1 MIGVYIL
8 NKGYVYLVGA
18 GPGDPKLITIKGSEC
33 IAKADVLVYDRLAS
47 RRLLSLARPDCELIY
62 CGKSPDR
69 HTLRQEEINQV
80 LVEKGLAGKIV
91 TRLKGG
97 DPFVFGRGGE
107 EAEALLDAGL
117 QFEVVP
123 GITSA
128 IAVPAYAGIPVTHR
142 DFTTSFAVITGHED
156 PTKNETTIH
165 WDHLAQSHGTL
176 VFLMGMANLPLIA
189 EKLMANGKKATTPV
203 AIIQWGTRPEQRT
216 LVGQLDTIAAEVQ
229 KQKFSNPSI
238 IIVGEVVSMRE
249 KLQWFEKQPLFGKR
263 IIVTR
268 ARHQASEL
276 SQAIEALGGE
286 PWEFPTIEIAPVSD
300 KSYLIKAINHLKE
313 FQWLIFT
320 SVNGVEGFFA
330 ELKNQARDVRD
341 LVGLEIVAIGPATQ
355 AALEQRG
362 LRTAFVPDEFRAEKI
377 VEGLKGRVVAGQK
390 VLLARAEEARDI
402 LPVSLKAMG
411 AEVWDVPVY
420 KTIIGGANREELQT
434 MLREKEIQIVTF
446 TSSSTVRNFVTLLD
460 GDISLLKGV
469 LLYSIGPITS
479 ATAEELGLKIFKEA
493 DQYTISG
500 LVEALLE
507 GNKQ

>member
-1 MIGVYIL
+1 L
-8 NKGYVYLVGA
+8 TKGYVYLVGA
-18 GPGDPKLITIKGSEC
+18 GPGDPKLITVKGSEC

-47 RRLLSLARPDCELIY
+47 RRLLTLARPDCELIY

-80 LVEKGLAGKIV
+80 LVDKGLEGKIV

-107 EAEALLDAGL
+107 EAEALLDAGIE
-117 QFEVVP
+117 FEVVP

-142 DFTTSFAVITGHED
+142 DLTTSFAVITGHED

-216 LVGQLDTIAAEVQ
+216 LVGQLVTIAADVKEQ
-229 KQKFSNPSI
+229 GFTNPSI
-238 IIVGEVVSMRE
+238 IIVGEVVTLRE
-249 KLQWFEKQPLFGKR
+249 KLKWFEKKPLFGQR
-263 IIVTR
+263 IVVTR

-276 SQAIEALGGE
+276 SLAIESLGGE
-286 PWEFPTIEIAPVSD
+286 AWEFPMIEIVPPTDS
-300 KSYLIKAINHLKE
+300 SYLAKAISDLKS

-320 SVNGVEGFFA
+320 SSNGVEGFFA
-330 ELKNQARDVRD
+330 ELKRQERDVRD
-341 LVGLEIVAIGPATQ
+341 LAGIEIVAIGPATLV
-355 AALEQRG
+355 ALEQRG
-362 LRTAFVPDEFRAEKI
+362 LRASFVPEEFRAEKI
-377 VEGLKGRVVAGQK
+377 IEGLSGRIMSGQR
-390 VLLARAEEARDI
+390 VLLARAEEARDV
-402 LPVSLKAMG
+402 LPEALKARG
-411 AEVWDVPVY
+411 VEVWDVPVY
-420 KTIIGGANREELQT
+420 KTVIGGANRGELQQ
-434 MLREKEIQIVTF
+434 MLREKEIQAVTF

-460 GDISLLKGV
+460 GDVSLLKDV

-479 ATAEELGLKIFKEA
+479 ATAQELGLTIFKEA
-493 DQYTISG
+493 AQYTISG

-507 GNKQ
+507 GK

>member
-1 MIGVYIL
+1 M
-8 NKGYVYLVGA
+8 
-18 GPGDPKLITIKGSEC
+18 
-33 IAKADVLVYDRLAS
+33 
-47 RRLLSLARPDCELIY
+47 LARPDCELIY

-69 HTLRQEEINQV
+69 HTLKQEEINQV
-80 LVEKGLAGKIV
+80 LVDKGLEGKIV

-107 EAEALLDAGL
+107 EAEALLEVGL

-142 DFTTSFAVITGHED
+142 DITTSFAVITGHED

-189 EKLMANGKKATTPV
+189 EKLMANGKKPTTPV

-216 LVGQLDTIAAEVQ
+216 LVGQLATIATEVKTQ
-229 KQKFSNPSI
+229 GFTNPSI
-238 IIVGEVVSMRE
+238 IIVGEVVTLRE
-249 KLQWFEKQPLFGKR
+249 KLQWFEKKPLFGQR
-263 IIVTR
+263 IVVTR

-286 PWEFPTIEIAPVSD
+286 AWEFPMIEIAPPTDS
-300 KSYLIKAINHLKE
+300 SYLTKAVSTLND

-320 SVNGVEGFFA
+320 SSNGVEGFFA
-330 ELKNQARDVRD
+330 ELKKQERDVRE
-341 LVGLEIVAIGPATQ
+341 LAGLEIVAIGPATQ
-355 AALEQRG
+355 VALEQRG
-362 LRTAFVPDEFRAEKI
+362 LRASFVPEEFKAEKI
-377 VEGLKGRVVAGQK
+377 IEGLSGRILSGQR

-402 LPVSLKAMG
+402 LPESLKARG
-411 AEVWDVPVY
+411 VEVWDVPVY
-420 KTIIGGANREELQT
+420 KTVIGGANRKELQQ
-434 MLREKEIQIVTF
+434 MLREKEIHTVTF
-446 TSSSTVRNFVTLLD
+446 TSSSTVKNFVTLLE
-460 GDISLLKGV
+460 GDVSLLKDV

-479 ATAEELGLKIFKEA
+479 ATAQELGLTIFKEA
-493 DQYTISG
+493 AQYTISG

-507 GNKQ
+507 GKQA

>member
-1 MIGVYIL
+1 MIGVFIL

-69 HTLRQEEINQV
+69 HTLKQEEINQV
-80 LVEKGLAGKIV
+80 LVDKGLEGKIV

-107 EAEALLDAGL
+107 EAEALLDAGI

-142 DFTTSFAVITGHED
+142 DITTSFAVITGHED

-176 VFLMGMANLPLIA
+176 VFLMGMANLPMISK
-189 EKLMANGKKATTPV
+189 KLMENGKKPKTPV

-238 IIVGEVVSMRE
+238 IIVGDVVSMRK
-249 KLQWFEKQPLFGKR
+249 KLQWFEKKPLFGKR

-276 SQAIEALGGE
+276 SQAIEVLGGE
-286 PWEFPTIEIAPVSD
+286 AWEFPTIEIAPASD
-300 KSYLIKAINHLKE
+300 KSYLIKAINQLKE

-330 ELKNQARDVRD
+330 ELKNQKRDVRD
-341 LVGLEIVAIGPATQ
+341 LVGLEIVAIGPATK

-377 VEGLKGRVVAGQK
+377 VEGLTGRVVAGQK

-411 AEVWDVPVY
+411 VEVWDVPVY
-420 KTIIGGANREELQT
+420 KTVIGGANREELQT

-460 GDISLLKGV
+460 GDISLLEGV

-479 ATAEELGLKIFKEA
+479 ATAQELGLTIFKEA
-493 DQYTISG
+493 AQYTISG
-500 LVEALLE
+500 LVETLLE

>member
-1 MIGVYIL
+1 L

-33 IAKADVLVYDRLAS
+33 ISKADVLVYDRLAS
-47 RRLLSLARPDCELIY
+47 RRLLTLARLECELIY
-62 CGKSPDR
+62 VGKSPDR
-69 HTLRQEEINQV
+69 HTLRQEEINQL
-80 LVEKGLAGKIV
+80 LVDKGLEGKIV

-107 EAEALLDAGL
+107 EAEALLDAGI

-142 DFTTSFAVITGHED
+142 DLTTSFAVITGHED

-176 VFLMGMANLPLIA
+176 VFLMGMQNLSMISQ
-189 EKLMANGKKATTPV
+189 KLMENGKKPTTPV

-216 LVGQLDTIAAEVQ
+216 LVGQLDTITKDVQ
-229 KQKFSNPSI
+229 EQGLSNPSI
-238 IIVGEVVSMRE
+238 IIVGEVVSLRE
-249 KLQWFEKQPLFGKR
+249 KLQWFEKKPLFGQR
-263 IIVTR
+263 IVVTR

-286 PWEFPTIEIAPVSD
+286 AWEFPMIKIVPPSD
-300 KSYLIKAINHLKE
+300 NSYFLKALDNLIE

-320 SVNGVEGFFA
+320 SVNGVEAFFA
-330 ELKNQARDVRD
+330 ELKNQERDVRD
-341 LVGLEIVAIGPATQ
+341 LVGIEIVAIGPATQ
-355 AALEQRG
+355 AALEKKG
-362 LRTAFVPDEFRAEKI
+362 LRITYVPEEYRAEKI
-377 VEGLKGRVVAGQK
+377 VEGLASRVVSGQR

-402 LPVSLKAMG
+402 LPESLKAMG
-411 AEVWDVPVY
+411 VDVWDVPVY
-420 KTIIGGANREELQT
+420 KTVIGGANREELKS
-434 MLREKEIQIVTF
+434 LLLDKGVHSVTF
-446 TSSSTVRNFVTLLD
+446 TSSSTVRNFLTLIDGDLSLLD
-460 GDISLLKGV
+460 NV

-479 ATAEELGLKIFKEA
+479 ATAQGLGLTIFKEA
-493 DQYTISG
+493 EQYTING

-507 GNKQ
+507 GNKHD

>member
-1 MIGVYIL
+1 M

-33 IAKADVLVYDRLAS
+33 IAIADVLVYDRLAS
-47 RRLLSLARPDCELIY
+47 RRLLKLARPDCELIY

-69 HTLRQEEINQV
+69 HTLRQEEINQL
-80 LVEKGLAGKIV
+80 LVDRGLEGKIV

-107 EAEALLDAGL
+107 EAEALLEAGI

-142 DFTTSFAVITGHED
+142 DITTSFAVITGHED

-189 EKLMANGKKATTPV
+189 QKLMENGKKPTTPV

-216 LVGQLDTIAAEVQ
+216 LVGQLDTISTEVQ
-229 KQKFSNPSI
+229 KHGFSNPSI
-238 IIVGEVVSMRE
+238 IIVGEVVSLRE
-249 KLQWFEKQPLFGKR
+249 KLQWFEKKPLFGQR
-263 IIVTR
+263 IVVTR

-276 SQAIEALGGE
+276 SQAIESLGGE
-286 PWEFPTIEIAPVSD
+286 AWEFPTIEIAPPTDS
-300 KSYLIKAINHLKE
+300 SYLIKAIKNLKD

-320 SVNGVEGFFA
+320 SVNGVEAFFT
-330 ELKNQARDVRD
+330 ELKRQERDVRD

-355 AALEQRG
+355 TALENRG
-362 LRTAFVPDEFRAEKI
+362 LRIAYVPEEYRAEKI
-377 VEGLKGRVVAGQK
+377 VEGLASRIVAGQK

-402 LPVSLKAMG
+402 LPISLKAMG
-411 AEVWDVPVY
+411 AEVWDVPAY
-420 KTIIGGANREELQT
+420 KTVIGAANREELQY
-434 MLREKEIQIVTF
+434 MLREKEVHMVTF

-460 GDISLLKGV
+460 GDISLLENV
-469 LLYSIGPITS
+469 SLYSIGPITS
-479 ATAEELGLKIFKEA
+479 ATAQELGLKISKEA
-493 DQYTISG
+493 TQYTISG

-507 GNKQ
+507 GNKS